1 MFIWLH
7 WVLVAR
13 LLSSCG
19 ARAEEHGGSV
29 VVVPELSCPAGCGIL
44 VPWSR
49 IKPVSPALEG
59 GLLTTGPGK
68 SPYQFLSHLLF
79 VQIKSYINP
88 SVKPI
93 TKKKKKIGKQS
104 CFFWKEAGWESGDPG
119 PPSSTCESSQDSS
132 EHTYFSGRHSPA
144 PRLLLT
150 PLRANGPR
158 DIAKFTHLDGRPL
171 GRSEFLASVPRFS
184 LPHSST
190 LLNWYL
196 SFFRRK
202 HTRIQRFLKSVVFFC
217 FNTTNSELLR
227 TLPLSQMFSSCVLGG
242 GLQVEL
248 GLQVTG
254 AWQSVVHN
262 DLKIRFH
269 WS

>member
-1 MFIWLH
+1 MWDLSPLIKDQTCVPCIGRWTLNH
-7 WVLVAR
+7 WTR
-13 LLSSCG
+13 
-19 ARAEEHGGSV
+19 E
-29 VVVPELSCPAGCGIL
+29 VPIPVFKPSAICSNKIL
-44 VPWSR
+44 Y
-49 IKPVSPALEG
+49 
-59 GLLTTGPGK
+59 K
-68 SPYQFLSHLLF
+68 SQCKTDYQ
-79 VQIKSYINP
+79 K
-88 SVKPI
+88 
-93 TKKKKKIGKQS
+93 KKKKKIGKQS

-119 PPSSTCESSQDSS
+119 PPSSSCESSQDSS

>member
-1 MFIWLH
+1 MLTPLICVDNNKLWKIIKEMEISDHLTC
-7 WVLVAR
+7 
-13 LLSSCG
+13 LL
-19 ARAEEHGGSV
+19 RNMY
-29 VVVPELSCPAGCGIL
+29 AGQEAI
-44 VPWSR
+44 VR
-49 IKPVSPALEG
+49 
-59 GLLTTGPGK
+59 TG
-68 SPYQFLSHLLF
+68 
-79 VQIKSYINP
+79 
-88 SVKPI
+88 
-93 TKKKKKIGKQS
+93 
-104 CFFWKEAGWESGDPG
+104 KEAGWESGDPG